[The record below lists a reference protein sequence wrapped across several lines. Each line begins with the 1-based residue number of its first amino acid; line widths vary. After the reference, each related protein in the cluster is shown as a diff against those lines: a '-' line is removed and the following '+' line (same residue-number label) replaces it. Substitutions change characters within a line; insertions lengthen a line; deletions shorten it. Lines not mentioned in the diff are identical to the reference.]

1 MANKM
6 QQTKTTEQ
14 IITLTEKAASKIKY
28 FMEKENK
35 KEYGFRVGIVMGG
48 CSGYM
53 YEMGLE
59 KSAKENDVVIEDK
72 GVKLFINPE
81 SITFIRGSILD
92 YKEALQG
99 AGFKINNPNV
109 KRTCGCGHSVG

>member
-1 MANKM
+1 M
-6 QQTKTTEQ
+6 QETKTENP
-14 IITLTEKAASKIKY
+14 ITLTDKAAAKIKH

-35 KEYGFRVGIVMGG
+35 KGHGFRVGIKMGG

-59 KSAKENDVVIEDK
+59 KSPQENDLVIEDK

-81 SITFIRGSILD
+81 SITFMKGSTVD
-92 YKEALQG
+92 YREALQG

-109 KRTCGCGHSVG
+109 KRSCGCGHSVG

>member
-1 MANKM
+1 M
-6 QQTKTTEQ
+6 QQTKTENP
-14 IITLTEKAASKIKY
+14 ITLTEKAAAKIKY

-35 KEYGFRVGIVMGG
+35 KDFGFRVGITMGG

-59 KSAKENDVVIEDK
+59 KSAKENDAVIEDK
-72 GVKLFINPE
+72 GIKLFINPE
-81 SITFIRGSILD
+81 SIAFIRGSTLD

>member
-1 MANKM
+1 M
-6 QQTKTTEQ
+6 QQTKTENP
-14 IITLTEKAASKIKY
+14 ITITEKAASKIKY

-59 KSAKENDVVIEDK
+59 KSPKESDAVIEDK